1 MDDDRWT
8 KICIKNEMREIMN
21 KNPTKWGKTIEK
33 FLQKI
38 GIGELPKMIY
48 VACSSDDVEEKIK
61 SGLEN
66 YKWML
71 DEKEELYKNI
81 KTEES
86 NNYWKR
92 DNIRSEDKETWARL
106 RCGTEKKGQNNWG
119 CRICEKEQ
127 ETIIHIIK
135 CKEIHE
141 KITVEGK
148 QAKNKWLEEV
158 INNDVSS
165 ELMIETLKGEIKKDL
180 CTFIRDV
187 ERVFKE
193 KALNNKNCQG
203 AADIYNVY

>member
-1 MDDDRWT
+1 
-8 KICIKNEMREIMN
+8 MN

-48 VACSSDDVEEKIK
+48 EGCSSDDVEEKIK

-71 DEKEELYKNI
+71 NEKEEILIKKSTYNELYKNI

-106 RCGTEKKGQNNWG
+106 RCGNIWRDGRKGQNNWG

-158 INNDVSS
+158 NNDVSS

-203 AADIYNVY
+203 AADI